1 MSASDDRDENALQET
16 PGVRKE
22 AALVIDPETAEVEW
36 TYGDTM
42 NPYGGQKDLP
52 DEYKQIGRLYFAR
65 APDSDI
71 SVSFADLPEAVTR
84 SLQQKE
90 VLKEIVELAQL
101 WQEISARDE
110 VCPSCMEALERG
122 MKRLFQAG
130 MFAMVMAARQLLQGE
145 PYAIT
150 TDNPETV
157 RLCIALA
164 KHMGASVREIRKS
177 DFLNKLVVVPASAEP
192 AGMTS
197 IGSNG

>member
-1 MSASDDRDENALQET
+1 MGSWMIWSLREPHHREVNLTFTEEGAGCKMLPQDDKTDVQEWLEI
-16 PGVRKE
+16 RKAE
-22 AALVIDPETAEVEW
+22 GLKTDPETAEVEW
-36 TYGDTM
+36 TYGYTM

-101 WQEISARDE
+101 QQEISAHDE

-130 MFAMVMAARQLLQGE
+130 MFAMLMA
-145 PYAIT
+145 
-150 TDNPETV
+150 
-157 RLCIALA
+157 
-164 KHMGASVREIRKS
+164 
-177 DFLNKLVVVPASAEP
+177 
-192 AGMTS
+192 
-197 IGSNG
+197 